1 MARSTSVKSDG
12 ETLITRAAAGDRDA
26 FGRLYEEHS
35 IRVFRH
41 AYFLTGDVCLAEDLT
56 AQTFLKALEAIG
68 RYEDRGVPFIA
79 WLLRITVNLAINH
92 KKALKNGIHAQ
103 LPDQLEDNDAF
114 ASPET
119 SCTMKSEGERVWGK
133 VMELPTEQRQVI
145 VMRFMEDLPYSDVA
159 ATLGKSI
166 GAVRVIQFRAL
177 NNLRNIMR
185 KDESVT
191 ATASIAVRRLARA
204 S

>member
-1 MARSTSVKSDG
+1 MARSTSAVDSRSD
-12 ETLITRAAAGDRDA
+12 ELVTLAAAGDREA
-26 FGRLYEEHS
+26 FGRLYEQHA

-41 AYFLTGDVCLAEDLT
+41 AYFLTSDVSLAEDLT

-92 KKALKNGIHAQ
+92 RKALKNGIHAQ
-103 LPDQLEDNDAF
+103 LPEQILDDDALS
-114 ASPET
+114 SPEQ
-119 SCTMKSEGERVWGK
+119 SCTMKSEGERVWIK
-133 VMELPTEQRQVI
+133 VRELPLEQRQVI
-145 VMRFMEDLPYSDVA
+145 VMRFMEDMAYSDVA
-159 ATLGKSI
+159 AVLGKSI

-177 NNLRNIMR
+177 HNLRNLLR
-185 KDESVT
+185 EEQS
-191 ATASIAVRRLARA
+191 AEPLRYARA

>member
-1 MARSTSVKSDG
+1 MARSTSAVDSGSD
-12 ETLITRAAAGDRDA
+12 EFIALAAAGDREA
-26 FGRLYEEHS
+26 FGRLYERHAV
-35 IRVFRH
+35 RVFRH
-41 AYFLTGDVCLAEDLT
+41 AYFLTSDVSLAEDLT

-92 KKALKNGIHAQ
+92 RKALKNGIHAQ
-103 LPDQLEDNDAF
+103 LPEQIVDNDTLN
-114 ASPET
+114 SPEQ
-119 SCTMKSEGERVWGK
+119 SCTIKSEGERVWTK
-133 VMELPTEQRQVI
+133 VRELPLEQRQVI

-159 ATLGKSI
+159 AVLGKSI

-177 NNLRNIMR
+177 HNLRNLLR
-185 KDESVT
+185 EEQS
-191 ATASIAVRRLARA
+191 AEPFRYARA

>member
-1 MARSTSVKSDG
+1 MARSTSAVDSGSD
-12 ETLITRAAAGDRDA
+12 ELVTLAATGDREA
-26 FGRLYEEHS
+26 FGRLYEQHA

-41 AYFLTGDVCLAEDLT
+41 AYFLTSDVSLAEDLT

-92 KKALKNGIHAQ
+92 RKAHKNGIHAQ
-103 LPDQLEDNDAF
+103 LPEQILDDDALS
-114 ASPET
+114 SPEE
-119 SCTMKSEGERVWGK
+119 SCTMKSEGERVWTK
-133 VMELPTEQRQVI
+133 VRELPREQRQVI
-145 VMRFMEDLPYSDVA
+145 VMRFMEDLAYSDVA
-159 ATLGKSI
+159 AVLGKSI

-177 NNLRNIMR
+177 QNLRNLLR
-185 KDESVT
+185 EEQN
-191 ATASIAVRRLARA
+191 AEPFRYARA

>member
-1 MARSTSVKSDG
+1 MARSTSVDK
-12 ETLITRAAAGDRDA
+12 EPEQLIARAAAGDREA
-26 FGRLYEEHS
+26 FGRLYEEHAV
-35 IRVFRH
+35 RVFRH
-41 AYFLTGDVCLAEDLT
+41 AYFLTSDVTLAEDLT

-68 RYEDRGVPFIA
+68 RYENRGVPFIA

-92 KKALKNGIHAQ
+92 RKALKNGIHAQ
-103 LPDQLEDNDAF
+103 LPDQIVDDDALG
-114 ASPET
+114 SPEQT
-119 SCTMKSEGERVWGK
+119 CTMKSEGERVWRK

-159 ATLGKSI
+159 AVLGKSI

-177 NNLRNIMR
+177 HNLRNLLR
-185 KDESVT
+185 EEDAAEPFHY
-191 ATASIAVRRLARA
+191 ARA

>member
-1 MARSTSVKSDG
+1 MARSTSVVKSDG
-12 ETLITRAAAGDRDA
+12 ETLIARAAAGDREA

-41 AYFLTGDVCLAEDLT
+41 AYFLTNDVSLAEDLT

-68 RYEDRGVPFIA
+68 RYEERGVPFIA
-79 WLLRITVNLAINH
+79 WLLRITVNLAINY

-103 LPDQLEDNDAF
+103 LPDQLEDDDALG
-114 ASPET
+114 SPET
-119 SCTMKSEGERVWGK
+119 SCTMKSEGERVWAQ
-133 VMELPTEQRQVI
+133 VMQLPPEQRQVI

-159 ATLGKSI
+159 AVLGKSI

-177 NNLRNIMR
+177 NNLRGLLRN
-185 KDESVT
+185 DEQPEPAPV
-191 ATASIAVRRLARA
+191 AAHRLARA

>member
-1 MARSTSVKSDG
+1 MRRSTSVEAEPDQF
-12 ETLITRAAAGDRDA
+12 IARAAAGDREA
-26 FGRLYEEHS
+26 FGRLYEQHS

-41 AYFLTGDVCLAEDLT
+41 AYFLTGDVNLAEDLT

-79 WLLRITVNLAINH
+79 WLLRITVNLAINY

-103 LPDQLEDNDAF
+103 LPEQLEDDDTF
-114 ASPET
+114 GSPEQ
-119 SCTMKSEGERVWGK
+119 SCTLKSEGERVWRK
-133 VMELPTEQRQVI
+133 VRELPNEQRQVI
-145 VMRFMEDLPYSDVA
+145 VMRFLNDLPYSEVA
-159 ATLGKSI
+159 SVLGKSI

-177 NNLRNIMR
+177 NNLRNLMR
-185 KDESVT
+185 EDEM
-191 ATASIAVRRLARA
+191 AEAYLHARA

>member
-1 MARSTSVKSDG
+1 MARSTSVEDKG
-12 ETLITRAAAGDRDA
+12 ETLIARAAAGDREA

-35 IRVFRH
+35 VRVFRH
-41 AYFLTGDVCLAEDLT
+41 AYFMTGDVCLAEDLT

-103 LPDQLEDNDAF
+103 LPEQLEDDDALG
-114 ASPET
+114 SPET
-119 SCTMKSEGERVWGK
+119 SCTLKSEGERVWSK
-133 VMELPTEQRQVI
+133 VKELPVEQRQVI

-159 ATLGKSI
+159 GVLGKSI

-177 NNLRNIMR
+177 NNLRNLMR
-185 KDESVT
+185 QDEQ
-191 ATASIAVRRLARA
+191 AEPALVRRLARA

>member
-1 MARSTSVKSDG
+1 MARTASVEVKG
-12 ETLITRAAAGDRDA
+12 EATIAMAAAGDREA
-26 FGRLYEEHS
+26 FGKLYEEHS
-35 IRVFRH
+35 VRVFRH
-41 AYFLTGDVCLAEDLT
+41 AYFLTGDVNLAEDLT

-103 LPDQLEDNDAF
+103 LPEQLEDDDALG
-114 ASPET
+114 SPET
-119 SCTMKSEGERVWGK
+119 SCTLKSEGERVWAK
-133 VMELPTEQRQVI
+133 VKELPPEQRQVI
-145 VMRFMEDLPYSDVA
+145 VMRFMDDLPYSDVA
-159 ATLGKSI
+159 AVLGKSI

-177 NNLRNIMR
+177 NNLRTLMR
-185 KDESVT
+185 EDDGQEDHVT
-191 ATASIAVRRLARA
+191 LPLRWLARA

>member
-1 MARSTSVKSDG
+1 MARSTSTEVKG
-12 ETLITRAAAGDRDA
+12 EVLIAQAAAGDREA

-35 IRVFRH
+35 VRVFRH
-41 AYFLTGDVCLAEDLT
+41 AYFMTGDVNLAEDLT

-92 KKALKNGIHAQ
+92 RKALKNGIHAQ
-103 LPDQLEDNDAF
+103 LPEQLEDNDALG
-114 ASPET
+114 SPET
-119 SCTMKSEGERVWGK
+119 SCTLKSEGERVWNK
-133 VMELPTEQRQVI
+133 VKELPAEQRQVI
-145 VMRFMEDLPYSDVA
+145 VMRFMDDRPYTEVA
-159 ATLGKSI
+159 AVLGKSI

-177 NNLRNIMR
+177 NNLRNLMR
-185 KDESVT
+185 KDEQAELVP
-191 ATASIAVRRLARA
+191 VRRLARA

>member
-1 MARSTSVKSDG
+1 MARSTSAVDSGSD
-12 ETLITRAAAGDRDA
+12 ELIALAAAGDREA
-26 FGRLYEEHS
+26 FGRLYEQHAV
-35 IRVFRH
+35 RVFRH
-41 AYFLTGDVCLAEDLT
+41 AYFLTSDVSLAEDLT

-92 KKALKNGIHAQ
+92 RKALKNGIHAQ
-103 LPDQLEDNDAF
+103 LPEQIVDDDALS
-114 ASPET
+114 SPEQ
-119 SCTMKSEGERVWGK
+119 SCTMKSEGERVWTK
-133 VMELPTEQRQVI
+133 VRELPLEQRQVI

-159 ATLGKSI
+159 AVLGKSI

-177 NNLRNIMR
+177 HNLRNLLR
-185 KDESVT
+185 EEQ
-191 ATASIAVRRLARA
+191 IAEPFRYARA

>member
-1 MARSTSVKSDG
+1 MARTTSVEVKG
-12 ETLITRAAAGDRDA
+12 EALIAKAAAGDREA

-35 IRVFRH
+35 VRVFRH
-41 AYFLTGDVCLAEDLT
+41 AYFLTGDANLAEDLT

-103 LPDQLEDNDAF
+103 LPEQLEDDDALG
-114 ASPET
+114 SPET
-119 SCTMKSEGERVWGK
+119 SCAMKSEGERVWAK
-133 VMELPTEQRQVI
+133 VKELPPEQRQVI
-145 VMRFMEDLPYSDVA
+145 VMRFMDDLPYSDVA
-159 ATLGKSI
+159 AVLGKSI

-177 NNLRNIMR
+177 NNLRTLMR
-185 KDESVT
+185 RDEEQ
-191 ATASIAVRRLARA
+191 AEPIAMRVRRLARA

>member
-1 MARSTSVKSDG
+1 MARTTSVEVKG
-12 ETLITRAAAGDRDA
+12 EALIAKAAAGDREA

-35 IRVFRH
+35 VRVFRH
-41 AYFLTGDVCLAEDLT
+41 AYFLTGDVNLAEDLT

-68 RYEDRGVPFIA
+68 RYENRGVPFIA

-103 LPDQLEDNDAF
+103 LPEQLEDDDALG
-114 ASPET
+114 SPET
-119 SCTMKSEGERVWGK
+119 SCAMKSEGERVWAK
-133 VMELPTEQRQVI
+133 VKELPPEQRQVI
-145 VMRFMEDLPYSDVA
+145 VMRFMDDLPYSDVA
-159 ATLGKSI
+159 AVLGKSI

-177 NNLRNIMR
+177 NNLRTLMR
-185 KDESVT
+185 RDEEQAEPV
-191 ATASIAVRRLARA
+191 AMRVRRLARA

>member
-1 MARSTSVKSDG
+1 MARSTSAVDSGSD
-12 ETLITRAAAGDRDA
+12 EFIALAAAGDREA
-26 FGRLYEEHS
+26 FGRLYERHAV
-35 IRVFRH
+35 RVFRH
-41 AYFLTGDVCLAEDLT
+41 AYFLTSDVSLAEDLT

-92 KKALKNGIHAQ
+92 RKALKNGIHAQ
-103 LPDQLEDNDAF
+103 LPEQIVDNDALN
-114 ASPET
+114 SPEQ
-119 SCTMKSEGERVWGK
+119 SCTIKSEGERVWTK
-133 VMELPTEQRQVI
+133 VRELPLEQRQVI

-159 ATLGKSI
+159 AVLGKSI

-177 NNLRNIMR
+177 HNLRNLLR
-185 KDESVT
+185 EEQS
-191 ATASIAVRRLARA
+191 AEPFRYARA

>member
-1 MARSTSVKSDG
+1 MARSTSAVDSGSD
-12 ETLITRAAAGDRDA
+12 ELIALAAAGDRDA
-26 FGRLYEEHS
+26 FGRLYEQHAV
-35 IRVFRH
+35 RVFRH
-41 AYFLTGDVCLAEDLT
+41 AYFLTSDVSLAEDLT

-92 KKALKNGIHAQ
+92 RKALKNGIHAQ
-103 LPDQLEDNDAF
+103 LPEQIVDDDALS
-114 ASPET
+114 SPEQ
-119 SCTMKSEGERVWGK
+119 SCTMKSEGERVWTK
-133 VMELPTEQRQVI
+133 VRELPLEQRQVI

-159 ATLGKSI
+159 AVLGKSI

-177 NNLRNIMR
+177 HNLRNLLR
-185 KDESVT
+185 EEQ
-191 ATASIAVRRLARA
+191 IAEPFRYARA

>member
-1 MARSTSVKSDG
+1 MARSTSVKAQG
-12 ETLITRAAAGDRDA
+12 EALIAKAASGDREA

-35 IRVFRH
+35 VRVFRH
-41 AYFLTGDVCLAEDLT
+41 AYFLTGDVNLAEDLT

-92 KKALKNGIHAQ
+92 KKALKNGFHAQ
-103 LPDQLEDNDAF
+103 LPEQLEDDDALG
-114 ASPET
+114 SPEA
-119 SCTMKSEGERVWGK
+119 SCTLKSEGERVWAK
-133 VMELPTEQRQVI
+133 VKELPPEQRQVI
-145 VMRFMEDLPYSDVA
+145 VMRFMEDLPYSEVA
-159 ATLGKSI
+159 CVLGKSI

-177 NNLRNIMR
+177 HNLRGLMR
-185 KDESVT
+185 QDEKQAEREPVRL
-191 ATASIAVRRLARA
+191 RRLARA